1 LGLAKV
7 IQENTLAA
15 LLGAIAGYILNNASD
30 KNSVSKNAG
39 SGGTVMRG
47 NAAVTN
53 SGLNKNT
60 KSGNQNNAGN
70 AEQAVDE
77 TVEEPTE
84 RKEDKAQGSGTQE
97 PPL

>member
-1 LGLAKV
+1 
-7 IQENTLAA
+7 
-15 LLGAIAGYILNNASD
+15 
-30 KNSVSKNAG
+30 
-39 SGGTVMRG
+39 MRG

-97 PPL
+97 PPLQIQDQNKMRLCYSIKFQ